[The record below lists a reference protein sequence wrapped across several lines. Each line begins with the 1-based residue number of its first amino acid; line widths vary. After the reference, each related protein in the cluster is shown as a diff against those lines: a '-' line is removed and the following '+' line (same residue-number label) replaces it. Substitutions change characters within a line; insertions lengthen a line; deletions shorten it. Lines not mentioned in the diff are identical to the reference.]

1 MANYLDSELREEVRR
16 YLAGCEY
23 LLAAASNASPF
34 TKEELAI
41 IKFYVAEVGKIPSVS
56 TAM

>member
-1 MANYLDSELREEVRR
+1 MANFLDSTLREEVRR

-23 LLAAASNASPF
+23 LIAAASNPPPF
-34 TKEELAI
+34 TEEELAMI
-41 IKFYVAEVGKIPSVS
+41 RFYAAEVGKIPSVS